1 MKEEQAHTEQGGAAE
16 EDEEEEERGWTRS
29 QWLATTSSPPPAPL
43 PRSRSQPGGIGRGHR
58 RQPFGGRGGW
68 GWIEEQR
75 LAPAQGEHTAKTP
88 EARRTPETLRR
99 KRGAANGNANASVN
113 GHKTKAKASPMH
125 PVRQPS
131 PRPLSPVST
140 VSPMRTIAPLDLGR
154 FADDDNDDDDDDFD
168 YDAFDSARSDM
179 SNISITL
186 PPLYGVVGCV
196 VVCCCVV
203 VLLVS

>member
-99 KRGAANGNANASVN
+99 KRGAANGNANAAQQATPLPGARIDEGRLSFCTATFVPYRDSPYKRERAWLN
-113 GHKTKAKASPMH
+113 GNAALVLARVPAGGAGRA
-125 PVRQPS
+125 VR
-131 PRPLSPVST
+131 
-140 VSPMRTIAPLDLGR
+140 APAPAGGDG
-154 FADDDNDDDDDDFD
+154 
-168 YDAFDSARSDM
+168 
-179 SNISITL
+179 
-186 PPLYGVVGCV
+186 
-196 VVCCCVV
+196 
-203 VLLVS
+203 